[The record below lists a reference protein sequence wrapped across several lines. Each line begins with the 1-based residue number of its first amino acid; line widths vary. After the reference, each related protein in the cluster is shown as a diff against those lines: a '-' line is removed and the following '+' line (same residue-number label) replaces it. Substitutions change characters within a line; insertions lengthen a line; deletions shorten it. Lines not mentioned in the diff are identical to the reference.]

1 MKTKKILAGALAA
14 AVVTTSLPG
23 MGVPVFAAGSF
34 LTPNSNCYT
43 TDNPFTFPMGAGEVK
58 TLEAELATT
67 LYNDTSNNEN
77 NRWPMK
83 IQTENGVT
91 AVHDMAKNGDYATY
105 AYTAEAGLYLVTAHY
120 ACGGNNTMVVSD
132 AVTKSDKV
140 NTVFMQVAS
149 TKVGN
154 DLQWRTKQF
163 LLRINKTGAGT
174 LKIASTSGNQ
184 AEDAPRLDKLEI
196 TKMQMPKYEGENRFS
211 FPTELNATTP
221 ATLEAEYGIITNVIT
236 TEDENGNYP
245 AQEKMDN
252 DRGKD
257 PWTGNGYF
265 LTSVN
270 TGDSVAYAYHA
281 KKPGIYEFTA
291 TYRSGSND
299 NHYTWSSDNNQI
311 VDGSVQAGNTGENAS
326 SVTKTKTF
334 RVAVAKAGDGTLTFA
349 APNPSSQ
356 GKKNMAMTDKF
367 DITLVVD
374 KSALAST
381 IAEADALNLDDY
393 EDAGK
398 KAFTAALDAA
408 KEVNTNYT
416 DALTQEQVNEALDAL
431 NTAKNALTL
440 KATTTDIR
448 IKTQPVKK
456 VYNLG
461 EAVDTRGLVVE
472 AVKST
477 GNVELTEADYDVTGF
492 DSAEAGTKTLTVTL
506 KANTTL
512 TATTNVEV
520 VDGARL
526 DAKVTEAE
534 AKTADKHYTSATKE
548 AFDAK
553 LSAAKT
559 VQDDIKAANGDNNVT
574 ASGTAVTAARVE
586 EATTALNSAMNDLEE
601 MYKVTVPAGAE
612 LTVEAGVESETGSGD
627 TNKWA
632 YVPVATKVTVN
643 APKTNASGDKFAAW
657 TWNKQ
662 KLSESNEY
670 AFYVVGDMNLQMTY
684 DASTV
689 DEAEVVLVGSTKYTE
704 KEKKRSFI
712 AKRSVSKKCEK
723 VLEYGVVVTDQTG
736 WDRYY
741 KVGAANPKLFKK
753 GSTRTKYS
761 RKYSDRD
768 GLLAYNGT
776 FVANLKVADKNEKW
790 YGRPY
795 VIYQDAKGVTKT
807 VYADKVIRY

>member
-23 MGVPVFAAGSF
+23 MGVPVFAADSF
-34 LTPNSNCYT
+34 LTPDSNCYT
-43 TDNPFTFPMGAGEVK
+43 TDNPFAFPTEAGEVQ
-58 TLEAELATT
+58 TLQAERATT
-67 LYNDTSNNEN
+67 LYNKESNDGGY
-77 NRWPMK
+77 PMK
-83 IQTENGVT
+83 ILTNNDRTYVK
-91 AVHDMAKNGDYATY
+91 DMLKNGDYATY

-120 ACGGNNTMVVSD
+120 YCGGDNTMILSD
-132 AVTKSDKV
+132 AGTKNNNV
-140 NTVFMQVAS
+140 NTVLMS
-149 TKVGN
+149 VGTTN
-154 DLQWRTKQF
+154 SQWKTKQF
-163 LLRINKTGAGT
+163 LLKINNTGAGT
-174 LKIASTSGNQ
+174 LKIASTN
-184 AEDAPRLDKLEI
+184 EDAPYLDKLEI
-196 TKMQMPKYEGENRFS
+196 TKMQMTKYEGENRFA
-211 FPTELNATTP
+211 FPTELNAAAP
-221 ATLEAEYGIITNVIT
+221 ATLEAEYGIITNHIAN
-236 TEDENGNYP
+236 DDGDYP

-252 DRGKD
+252 DRGQAQ
-257 PWTGNGYF
+257 WAGNGYYV
-265 LTSVN
+265 TSVN

-281 KKPGIYEFTA
+281 EKPGIYEFRA

-299 NHYTWSSDNNQI
+299 NHYTWSSDNDKI
-311 VDGSVQAGNTGENAS
+311 VAGSVQAGHNNSKQTQ
-326 SVTKTKTF
+326 TKTF
-334 RVAVAKAGDGTLTFA
+334 KVVVKEAGDGILTFA
-349 APNPSSQ
+349 APAVAS
-356 GKKNMAMTDKF
+356 GVKNMAMTDRF

-374 KSALAST
+374 KSALVSA
-381 IAEADALNLDDY
+381 IEEAGKLNLSEY

-398 KAFTAALDAA
+398 DDFTAALTAA
-408 KEVNTNYT
+408 NEVNTNYT
-416 DALTQEQVNEALDAL
+416 DALTQEQVNEAVDAL

-440 KATTTDIR
+440 KATTTDIQ

-461 EAVDTRGLVVE
+461 EAVDTAGLVVE

-477 GNVELTEADYDVTGF
+477 GNVELTAADYTVTGF
-492 DSAEAGTKTLTVTL
+492 DSATRGTKTLTVTL
-506 KANTTL
+506 NANTSL
-512 TATTNVEV
+512 IATTQVEV
-520 VDGARL
+520 VDGASL

-534 AKTADKHYTSATKE
+534 TKTAGKHYTSATKDVFE
-548 AFDAK
+548 EK
-553 LSAAKT
+553 LNAAKA
-559 VQDDIKAANGDNNVT
+559 VQDDIKAANGDGTVT
-574 ASGTAVTAARVE
+574 PSATAVTATRVE

-601 MYKVTVPAGAE
+601 MYKVTVPVGADI
-612 LTVEAGVESETGSGD
+612 TVEAGVENETGSD
-627 TNKWA
+627 NANKWV
-632 YVPVATKVTVN
+632 YVPVATKVTVT
-643 APKTNASGDKFAAW
+643 APETNGENKKFAAW
-657 TWNKQ
+657 TWGEQ
-662 KLSESNEY
+662 KLSGSNEY

-689 DEAEVVLVGSTKYTE
+689 NEAEVVLVGSTKYTAQ
-704 KEKKRSFI
+704 KRSFI
-712 AKRSVSKKCEK
+712 AKRSVSKKCDK
-723 VLEYGVVVTDQTG
+723 VIEYGVVVTDQTG

>member
-14 AVVTTSLPG
+14 AVVATSLPG

-43 TDNPFTFPMGAGEVK
+43 TDNPFAFPMGAGEVK

-91 AVHDMAKNGDYATY
+91 AVYDMAKNGDYATY

-140 NTVFMQVAS
+140 NTVFVQVAS
-149 TKVGN
+149 TSVN
-154 DLQWRTKQF
+154 NIPQWRTTQF

-211 FPTELNATTP
+211 FPTELNAATP

-257 PWTGNGYF
+257 PWTGNRYF

-281 KKPGIYEFTA
+281 EKPGIYEFTA
-291 TYRSGSND
+291 RYRSGSND
-299 NHYTWSSDNNQI
+299 NHYTWSSTDSKI
-311 VDGSVQAGNTGENAS
+311 VAGSVQAGHTDS
-326 SVTKTKTF
+326 SATQTKTF
-334 RVAVAKAGDGTLTFA
+334 KVAVAEAGDGILTFA
-349 APNPSSQ
+349 APNPSSS

-374 KSALAST
+374 KSALVSA
-381 IAEADALNLDDY
+381 IENVKDLNLADY

-398 KAFTAALDAA
+398 EAFTTALTTA
-408 KEVNTNYT
+408 KTVNTNYT
-416 DALTQEQVNEALDAL
+416 DALTQEKVNDAVDAL

-461 EAVDTRGLVVE
+461 EAVDTAGLVVE

-477 GNVELTEADYDVTGF
+477 GNVELTADDYTVTGF
-492 DSAEAGTKTLTVTL
+492 DSAEAGTKTLTVRL
-506 KANTTL
+506 KANTSL
-512 TATTNVEV
+512 TATTDVEV

-526 DAKVTEAE
+526 DAKVAEAE
-534 AKTADKHYTSATKE
+534 AKTAGHYTSATRD
-548 AFDAK
+548 AFDKK
-553 LSAAKT
+553 LDAAKA
-559 VQDDIKAANGDNNVT
+559 VQNDIKVVNGGSTVT
-574 ASGTAVTAARVE
+574 VSVTAARV
-586 EATTALNSAMNDLEE
+586 ADAITALDTAMNDLEE
-601 MYKVTVPAGAE
+601 MYKVTVPVGAE
-612 LTVEAGVESETGSGD
+612 LTVETGVEREPGSD
-627 TNKWA
+627 NANKWV
-632 YVPVATKVTVN
+632 YVPVATKVTVK
-643 APKTNASGDKFAAW
+643 APKTNDENKKFAAW

-684 DASTV
+684 DAGTV
-689 DEAEVVLVGSTKYTE
+689 KEEEVVLVGSTKYT
-704 KEKKRSFI
+704 EKKRSFI
-712 AKRSVSKKCEK
+712 AKRSVSKKCQK
-723 VLEYGVVVTDQTG
+723 VLEYGVVVTDQKG
-736 WDRYY
+736 WDTYY
-741 KVGAANPKLFKK
+741 KEGVTNQKPFEK
-753 GSTRTKYS
+753 GNTRTKCS
-761 RKYSDRD
+761 KKVAAT
-768 GLLAYNGT
+768 GNLLAYNGT

-790 YGRPY
+790 YGRAY
-795 VIYQDAKGVTKT
+795 VRYTDANGQEKT
-807 VYADKVIRY
+807 FYAPNVIEY

>member
-14 AVVTTSLPG
+14 AVVATSLPG
-23 MGVPVFAAGSF
+23 MGVPVFAEGAN
-34 LTPNSNCYT
+34 LTTDPNCYT
-43 TDNPFTFPMGAGEVK
+43 TNSPFAFPRVAGEVQ

-67 LYNDTSNNEN
+67 LWNEGTN
-77 NRWPMK
+77 EQYPM
-83 IQTENGVT
+83 QVVRDNQNVT
-91 AVHDMAKNGDYATY
+91 AIHNMAAGGKDYATY
-105 AYTAEAGLYLVTAHY
+105 AYTAEAGLYEVVANCQ
-120 ACGGNNTMVVSD
+120 CGAFNTMVLSEENNKIQQVSVKV
-132 AVTKSDKV
+132 AKTK
-140 NTVFMQVAS
+140 
-149 TKVGN
+149 N
-154 DLQWRTKQF
+154 DNDQLIWGTSNKF
-163 LLRINKTGAGT
+163 LLVVKESGAGT
-174 LKIASTSGNQ
+174 LKITSDRNQ
-184 AEDAPRLDKLEI
+184 DAPRIDSLKI
-196 TKMQMPKYEGENRFS
+196 TKAVRFQ
-211 FPTELNATTP
+211 FPSNATS
-221 ATLEAEYGIITNVIT
+221 ATLEAENGFITDVTNSDD
-236 TEDENGNYP
+236 EDGRYP
-245 AQEKMDN
+245 AKVATANWTDN
-252 DRGKD
+252 G
-257 PWTGNGYF
+257 TGNGYF
-265 LTSVN
+265 VSSVN
-270 TGDSVAYAYHA
+270 TGDSVTYLYHA
-281 KKPGIYEFTA
+281 EKPGIYEFTA
-291 TYRSGSND
+291 RYRSGSND
-299 NHYTWSSDNNQI
+299 NHYTWSSTDNKI
-311 VDGSVQAGNTGENAS
+311 VPGSVQAGHTDS
-326 SVTKTKTF
+326 SATQTKTF
-334 RVAVAKAGDGTLTFA
+334 KVAVAEAGDGILTFA
-349 APNPSSQ
+349 APNPSSS

-374 KSALAST
+374 KSALVSA
-381 IAEADALNLDDY
+381 IENVKDLNLADY

-398 KAFTAALDAA
+398 EAFTTALTTA
-408 KEVNTNYT
+408 KTVNTNYT
-416 DALTQEQVNEALDAL
+416 DALTQEKVNDAVDAL

-456 VYNLG
+456 VYNLN
-461 EAVDTRGLVVE
+461 EAVNTTGLVVE
-472 AVKST
+472 AVKDNNTTEELASDAYTVALDST
-477 GNVELTEADYDVTGF
+477 AI
-492 DSAEAGTKTLTVTL
+492 GTKKLTVTL

-512 TATTNVEV
+512 TATTDVEV

-559 VQDDIKAANGDNNVT
+559 VQDDIKVANGDNNVT
-574 ASGTAVTAARVE
+574 ASGTAVTAARV
-586 EATTALNSAMNDLEE
+586 ADAITALDTAMNDLEE
-601 MYKVTVPAGAE
+601 VYKVTVPAGAE
-612 LTVEAGVESETGSGD
+612 LTVVDKVENEPGSDD
-627 TNKWA
+627 TNKWV
-632 YVPVATKVTVN
+632 YVPVATKVMVK
-643 APKTNASGDKFAAW
+643 APETNASGEKFAAW
-657 TWNKQ
+657 TWDKQ

-753 GSTRTKYS
+753 GNTRTKYS

-807 VYADKVIRY
+807 VYADKVIKY

>member
-14 AVVTTSLPG
+14 AVVATSLPG

-43 TDNPFTFPMGAGEVK
+43 TDNPFAFPMGAGEVK

-91 AVHDMAKNGDYATY
+91 AVYDMAKNGDYATY

-140 NTVFMQVAS
+140 NTVFVQVAS
-149 TKVGN
+149 TSVN
-154 DLQWRTKQF
+154 NIPQWRTTQF

-211 FPTELNATTP
+211 FPTELNAATP

-257 PWTGNGYF
+257 PWTGNRYF

-281 KKPGIYEFTA
+281 EKPGIYEFTA
-291 TYRSGSND
+291 RYRSGSND
-299 NHYTWSSDNNQI
+299 NHYTWSSTDSKI
-311 VDGSVQAGNTGENAS
+311 VAGSVQAGHTDS
-326 SVTKTKTF
+326 SATQTKTF
-334 RVAVAKAGDGTLTFA
+334 KVAVAEAGDGILTFA
-349 APNPSSQ
+349 APNPSSS

-374 KSALAST
+374 KSALVSA
-381 IAEADALNLDDY
+381 IENVKDLNLADY

-398 KAFTAALDAA
+398 EAFTTALTTA
-408 KEVNTNYT
+408 KTVNTNYT
-416 DALTQEQVNEALDAL
+416 DELTQTTVDDAVTAL
-431 NTAKNALTL
+431 NAAKSALTL
-440 KATTTDIR
+440 KAETIGIQ
-448 IKTQPVKK
+448 IKTQPTKK
-456 VYNLG
+456 VYNQNDD
-461 EAVDTRGLVVE
+461 VDTTGLVVE
-472 AVKST
+472 AVKDNDT
-477 GNVELTEADYDVTGF
+477 TEELASDAYTVTGF
-492 DSAEAGTKTLTVTL
+492 DSATTGTKTLTVTL
-506 KANTTL
+506 KANTRL
-512 TATTNVEV
+512 MATTDVEV
-520 VDGARL
+520 VDGASL
-526 DAKVTEAE
+526 GAKVTEAK
-534 AKTADKHYTSATKE
+534 AKTAGKHYTSATKK

-612 LTVEAGVESETGSGD
+612 LTVETGAEREPGSD
-627 TNKWA
+627 NANKWV
-632 YVPVATKVTVN
+632 YVPVATKVTVK
-643 APKTNASGDKFAAW
+643 APKTNSENKKFAAW
-657 TWNKQ
+657 TWDKQ

-670 AFYVVGDMNLQMTY
+670 AFYVVGDMDLQMTY

-704 KEKKRSFI
+704 KKRSFI
-712 AKRSVSKKCEK
+712 AKRSVSKKCQK
-723 VLEYGVVVTDQTG
+723 VLEYGVVVTDQKG
-736 WDRYY
+736 WETYY
-741 KVGAANPKLFKK
+741 GEGATNPKPFEK
-753 GSTRTKYS
+753 GNTRTKCS
-761 RKYSDRD
+761 RKYSEHD

-776 FVANLKVADKNEKW
+776 FKANLKVANKSEKW

-807 VYADKVIRY
+807 VYAKNVIKY

>member
-23 MGVPVFAAGSF
+23 MGVPVFAAGTS
-34 LTPNSNCYT
+34 LDTDPNHYT
-43 TDNPFTFPMGAGEVK
+43 TDRPFAFPMEVGGVQ

-67 LYNDTSNNEN
+67 LWNEGTN
-77 NRWPMK
+77 EQYPMA
-83 IQTENGVT
+83 V
-91 AVHDMAKNGDYATY
+91 VHDKQNRPAIHNMAAGGQDYATY
-105 AYTAEAGLYLVTAHY
+105 AYTAEAGLYEVVANCQ
-120 ACGGNNTMVVSD
+120 CGAFNTMVLSEENNKIQQVSVKV
-132 AVTKSDKV
+132 AKTK
-140 NTVFMQVAS
+140 
-149 TKVGN
+149 N
-154 DLQWRTKQF
+154 DNDQLIWGTSNKF
-163 LLRINKTGAGT
+163 LLVVKETGAGT
-174 LKIASTSGNQ
+174 LKITSDRDQ
-184 AEDAPRLDKLEI
+184 DAPRIDSLKI
-196 TKMQMPKYEGENRFS
+196 TKAVRFQ
-211 FPTELNATTP
+211 FPSDATP
-221 ATLEAEYGIITNVIT
+221 ATLEAENGFITDVTNSD
-236 TEDENGNYP
+236 DENGLYP
-245 AQEKMDN
+245 AKVATANWTDN
-252 DRGKD
+252 G
-257 PWTGNGYF
+257 TGNGYF
-265 LTSVN
+265 VSSVN
-270 TGDSVAYAYHA
+270 TGDSVAYLYHA
-281 KKPGIYEFTA
+281 EKPGIYEFTA
-291 TYRSGSND
+291 RYRSGSND
-299 NHYTWSSDNNQI
+299 NHYTWSSTDNKI
-311 VDGSVQAGNTGENAS
+311 VPGSVQAGHTDS
-326 SVTKTKTF
+326 SATQTKTF

-349 APNPSSQ
+349 APTVAS
-356 GKKNMAMTDKF
+356 GVKNMAMTDKF

-374 KSALAST
+374 KSALVSA
-381 IAEADALNLDDY
+381 IADAEDLNLDDY

-398 KAFTAALDAA
+398 EAFTTALTTAQ
-408 KEVNTNYT
+408 EVNTNYR
-416 DALTQEQVNEALDAL
+416 DDLTQEKVNGAVDAL
-431 NTAKNALTL
+431 NTAKNALVSKTRGIQI
-440 KATTTDIR
+440 ATKPT
-448 IKTQPVKK
+448 KT
-456 VYNLG
+456 VYNLN
-461 EAVDTRGLVVE
+461 ENLNTAGLAVE
-472 AVKST
+472 AVKVDNT
-477 GNVELTEADYDVTGF
+477 YEELTAADYTVTGF

-506 KANTTL
+506 NANASL
-512 TATTNVEV
+512 TATIKVEV
-520 VDGARL
+520 VDGASL
-526 DAKVTEAE
+526 DKKVAEAK
-534 AKTADKHYTSATKE
+534 AKTADKHYTLATKE

-559 VQDDIKAANGDNNVT
+559 VQDDIKAVNGGSTVTVSVT
-574 ASGTAVTAARVE
+574 ADRVAQ
-586 EATTALNSAMNDLEE
+586 ATTALDSAMNDLEE

-612 LTVEAGVESETGSGD
+612 ITVEDGVENETGSGD
-627 TNKWA
+627 ANKWV

-643 APKTNASGDKFAAW
+643 APKTNNDGDKFAAW
-657 TWNKQ
+657 TWDKQ

>member
-91 AVHDMAKNGDYATY
+91 AVYDMAKNGDYATY

-140 NTVFMQVAS
+140 NTVFVQVAS
-149 TKVGN
+149 TSVN
-154 DLQWRTKQF
+154 NIPQWRTTQF

-211 FPTELNATTP
+211 FPTELNAATP

-257 PWTGNGYF
+257 PWTGNRYF

-281 KKPGIYEFTA
+281 EKPGIYEFTA

-311 VDGSVQAGNTGENAS
+311 VAGSVQAGHTDS
-326 SVTKTKTF
+326 SATQTKTF
-334 RVAVAKAGDGTLTFA
+334 KVVVKEAGDGTLTFA

-398 KAFTAALDAA
+398 ETFKTALTAA

-416 DALTQEQVNEALDAL
+416 DALTQEQVNEAVDAL

-440 KATTTDIR
+440 KVTTTDIR

-456 VYNLG
+456 VYNLKDD
-461 EAVDTRGLVVE
+461 VDTTGLVVE
-472 AVKST
+472 AVKDNNTTEELASDAYTVALDST
-477 GNVELTEADYDVTGF
+477 AI
-492 DSAEAGTKTLTVTL
+492 GTKKLTVTL
-506 KANTTL
+506 NANTNL
-512 TATTNVEV
+512 TATTDVEV

-526 DAKVTEAE
+526 DAKVAEAE
-534 AKTADKHYTSATKE
+534 AKTADKHYTSATKK

-574 ASGTAVTAARVE
+574 ASGTAVTAARV
-586 EATTALNSAMNDLEE
+586 ADAITALDTAMNDLEE
-601 MYKVTVPAGAE
+601 MYKVTVPVGAE
-612 LTVEAGVESETGSGD
+612 LTVETGVEREPGSD
-627 TNKWA
+627 NANKWV
-632 YVPVATKVTVN
+632 YVPVATKVTVK
-643 APKTNASGDKFAAW
+643 APKTNDENKKFAAW

-684 DASTV
+684 DAGTV
-689 DEAEVVLVGSTKYTE
+689 KEEEVVLVGSTKYTTE
-704 KEKKRSFI
+704 KRSFI
-712 AKRSVSKKCEK
+712 AKRSVSKKCQK
-723 VLEYGVVVTDQTG
+723 VLEYGVVVTDQKG
-736 WDRYY
+736 WDTYY
-741 KVGAANPKLFKK
+741 KEGVTNQKPFEK
-753 GSTRTKYS
+753 GNTRTKCS
-761 RKYSDRD
+761 KKVAAT
-768 GLLAYNGT
+768 GKLLAYNGT

-790 YGRPY
+790 YGRAY
-795 VIYQDAKGVTKT
+795 VRYTDANGQEKT
-807 VYADKVIRY
+807 FYAPNVIEY

>member
-43 TDNPFTFPMGAGEVK
+43 AADPFVFPTGEEPK

-91 AVHDMAKNGDYATY
+91 AVYDMAKNGDYATY

-120 ACGGNNTMVVSD
+120 ACGGDNTMVVSD

-154 DLQWRTKQF
+154 DPQWRTKQF

-211 FPTELNATTP
+211 FPTELNAATP

-257 PWTGNGYF
+257 PWTGNRYF

-281 KKPGIYEFTA
+281 EKPGIYEFTA
-291 TYRSGSND
+291 RYRSGSND
-299 NHYTWSSDNNQI
+299 NHYTWSSTDSKI
-311 VDGSVQAGNTGENAS
+311 VAGSVQAGHTDS
-326 SVTKTKTF
+326 SATQTKTF
-334 RVAVAKAGDGTLTFA
+334 KVAVAEAGDGILTFA
-349 APNPSSQ
+349 APNPSSS
-356 GKKNMAMTDKF
+356 GKKNMAMTDRF

-374 KSALAST
+374 KSALVSAIT
-381 IAEADALNLDDY
+381 EAGKLNLSEY

-398 KAFTAALDAA
+398 DDFTAALATA
-408 KEVNTNYT
+408 QEVNTNCADT
-416 DALTQEQVNEALDAL
+416 LTQDDVNNAVNAL

-456 VYNLG
+456 VYNLN
-461 EAVDTRGLVVE
+461 EAVNTTGLVVE
-472 AVKST
+472 AVKDNNTTEELASDAYTVVLDST
-477 GNVELTEADYDVTGF
+477 AI
-492 DSAEAGTKTLTVTL
+492 GTKKLTVTL
-506 KANTTL
+506 KANTNL
-512 TATTNVEV
+512 TATTDVEV
-520 VDGARL
+520 VDGARH
-526 DAKVTEAE
+526 DATVAEAE
-534 AKTADKHYTSATKE
+534 AKTAGHYTSATKAVFRE
-548 AFDAK
+548 K
-553 LSAAKT
+553 LAAAKA
-559 VQDDIKAANGDNNVT
+559 VQDDIEAANGDGNVA
-574 ASGTAVTAARVE
+574 ASVTAARVE
-586 EATTALNSAMNDLEE
+586 AAITALDTAMNDLEE

-612 LTVEAGVESETGSGD
+612 ITVAEGVENEPGND
-627 TNKWA
+627 ETNKWV
-632 YVPVATKVTVN
+632 YVPVATKVTVT
-643 APKTNASGDKFAAW
+643 APKTNSENKKFAAW
-657 TWNKQ
+657 TWDKQ

-689 DEAEVVLVGSTKYTE
+689 NEEAVVLVGSTKYTE
-704 KEKKRSFI
+704 KKR
-712 AKRSVSKKCEK
+712 
-723 VLEYGVVVTDQTG
+723 
-736 WDRYY
+736 
-741 KVGAANPKLFKK
+741 
-753 GSTRTKYS
+753 
-761 RKYSDRD
+761 
-768 GLLAYNGT
+768 
-776 FVANLKVADKNEKW
+776 
-790 YGRPY
+790 
-795 VIYQDAKGVTKT
+795 
-807 VYADKVIRY
+807 

>member
-334 RVAVAKAGDGTLTFA
+334 RVAVAEAGDGILTFA
-349 APNPSSQ
+349 APEPGT
-356 GKKNMAMTDKF
+356 GKKNMAMTDRF

-374 KSALAST
+374 KSDLVSA
-381 IAEADALNLDDY
+381 IADADALNLNNY
-393 EDAGK
+393 EDGETK
-398 KAFTAALDAA
+398 EAFKTALTNA
-408 KEVNTNYT
+408 KTANTNYADT
-416 DALTQEQVNEALDAL
+416 LTQEQVNKAVDAL

-456 VYNLG
+456 VYNLKDD
-461 EAVDTRGLVVE
+461 VDTTGLVVE
-472 AVKST
+472 AVKDNNTTEELASDAYTVALDST
-477 GNVELTEADYDVTGF
+477 ST
-492 DSAEAGTKTLTVTL
+492 GTKTLTVTL
-506 KANTTL
+506 KANTSL
-512 TATTNVEV
+512 TATTDVEV
-520 VDGARL
+520 VDGASL

-534 AKTADKHYTSATKE
+534 TKTAGKHYTKATRVT
-548 AFDAK
+548 FDEK
-553 LSAAKT
+553 LTAAKA
-559 VQDDIKAANGDNNVT
+559 VQNDIKAVNGGSTVT
-574 ASGTAVTAARVE
+574 VSVTAARVE
-586 EATTALNSAMNDLEE
+586 EATVALDSAMNDLEE
-601 MYKVTVPAGAE
+601 MYKVTVPVGAE
-612 LTVEAGVESETGSGD
+612 LTVETGVEREPGSD
-627 TNKWA
+627 NANKWV
-632 YVPVATKVTVN
+632 YVPVATKVTVK
-643 APKTNASGDKFAAW
+643 APKTNDENKKFAAW

-684 DASTV
+684 DAGTV
-689 DEAEVVLVGSTKYTE
+689 KEEEVVLVGSTKYT
-704 KEKKRSFI
+704 EKKRSFI
-712 AKRSVSKKCEK
+712 AKRSVSKKCQK
-723 VLEYGVVVTDQTG
+723 VLEYGVVVTDQKG
-736 WDRYY
+736 WDTYY
-741 KVGAANPKLFKK
+741 KEGVTNQKPFEK
-753 GSTRTKYS
+753 GNTRTKCS
-761 RKYSDRD
+761 KKVAAT
-768 GLLAYNGT
+768 GNLLAYNGT

-790 YGRPY
+790 YGRAY
-795 VIYQDAKGVTKT
+795 VRYMDANGQEKT
-807 VYADKVIRY
+807 FYAPNVIEY

>member
-34 LTPNSNCYT
+34 LTPNLNCYT
-43 TDNPFTFPMGAGEVK
+43 AADPFVFPTGEEPK

-91 AVHDMAKNGDYATY
+91 AVYDMAKNGDYATY

-120 ACGGNNTMVVSD
+120 ACGGDNTMVVSD

-154 DLQWRTKQF
+154 DPQWRTKQF

-211 FPTELNATTP
+211 FPTELNAATP

-257 PWTGNGYF
+257 PWTGNRYF

-281 KKPGIYEFTA
+281 EKPGIYEFRA

-299 NHYTWSSDNNQI
+299 NHYTWSSTNNKI
-311 VDGSVQAGNTGENAS
+311 VAGSVQAGHTDS
-326 SVTKTKTF
+326 SATQTKTF
-334 RVAVAKAGDGTLTFA
+334 KVAVAEAGDGILTFA

-356 GKKNMAMTDKF
+356 GKKNMAMTDRF

-374 KSALAST
+374 KSDLVGAIT
-381 IAEADALNLDDY
+381 DADALDLNNY
-393 EDAGK
+393 EDGETK
-398 KAFTAALDAA
+398 DTFTTALAAA
-408 KEVNTNYT
+408 KTVNTNYT
-416 DALTQEQVNEALDAL
+416 DALTQEQVNVAVDAL
-431 NTAKNALTL
+431 NAAKDALTL
-440 KATTTDIR
+440 KATTTAIQ

-461 EAVDTRGLVVE
+461 EAVDTAGLVVE
-472 AVKST
+472 AVKDNNTTEELASDAYTVALDST
-477 GNVELTEADYDVTGF
+477 AI
-492 DSAEAGTKTLTVTL
+492 GTKKLTVTL
-506 KANTTL
+506 KANTSL
-512 TATTNVEV
+512 TATTDVEV

-526 DAKVTEAE
+526 DAKVAEAE
-534 AKTADKHYTSATKE
+534 AKTAGHYTSATRD
-548 AFDAK
+548 AFDKK
-553 LSAAKT
+553 LDAAKA
-559 VQDDIKAANGDNNVT
+559 VQNDIKVVNGGSTVT
-574 ASGTAVTAARVE
+574 VSVTAARV
-586 EATTALNSAMNDLEE
+586 ADAITALDTAMNDLEE
-601 MYKVTVPAGAE
+601 MYKVTVPVGAE
-612 LTVEAGVESETGSGD
+612 LTVETGVEREPGSD
-627 TNKWA
+627 NANKWV
-632 YVPVATKVTVN
+632 YVPVATKVTVK
-643 APKTNASGDKFAAW
+643 APKTNDENKKFAAW

-684 DASTV
+684 DAGTV
-689 DEAEVVLVGSTKYTE
+689 KEEEVVLVGSTKYT
-704 KEKKRSFI
+704 EKKRSFI
-712 AKRSVSKKCEK
+712 AKRSVSKKCQK
-723 VLEYGVVVTDQTG
+723 VLEYGVVVTDQKG
-736 WDRYY
+736 WDTYY
-741 KVGAANPKLFKK
+741 KEGVTNQKPFEK
-753 GSTRTKYS
+753 GNTRTKCS
-761 RKYSDRD
+761 KKVAAT
-768 GLLAYNGT
+768 GNLLAYNGT

-790 YGRPY
+790 YGRAY
-795 VIYQDAKGVTKT
+795 VRYTDANGQEKT
-807 VYADKVIRY
+807 FYAPNVIEY